1 MFENAEYGPNW
12 EGAGLFYCPL
22 NYCTSLG
29 VSMSS
34 LSDSLHFRA
43 LSFKSNKSGRSQQ
56 FFKIG
61 LLKNYRFL
69 FTFKVTLGATLN
81 SSRIASN
88 NSFKT
93 AFANAFRF
101 NSSINLFIVSVR
113 IKQNTFVSSAVE
125 LFVVFFSS
133 LLLLRAFLHA
143 PSECFLMW
151 SRAEQTSH
159 LFIVF
164 LFHKNKISWVY
175 SVSEF
180 QIDSH

>member
-1 MFENAEYGPNW
+1 
-12 EGAGLFYCPL
+12 
-22 NYCTSLG
+22 
-29 VSMSS
+29 MSS
-34 LSDSLHFRA
+34 LSDCLHFRA

-125 LFVVFFSS
+125 LFRCFLFFTASITGFLTCTIRVFFNVISCRTDFSPLYCFLVPQKQNKLS
-133 LLLLRAFLHA
+133 LLSFR
-143 PSECFLMW
+143 
-151 SRAEQTSH
+151 
-159 LFIVF
+159 
-164 LFHKNKISWVY
+164 
-175 SVSEF
+175 VS
-180 QIDSH
+180 D